1 MYSKKHDKLLS
12 YLAFAGIA
20 SLVLLLVAIG
30 AHSISTNSGIK
41 LGEYLSMVSLP
52 LIVSLIVTAIGVVYK
67 IFRKTDEKPVGTS
80 AGLVDDYLKIN
91 GTAELDQQRAG
102 LVKKALK
109 QRDIADISACML
121 AFVCFVLAINF
132 TLFISEYSLEFV
144 GFNIFGSWLIS
155 TALAVLGLYI
165 FSVRAD
171 YSDRRSEYALS
182 VIRSEDGISMF
193 AKKKKVRENTFFN
206 VINVALLVIISAV
219 CFLPFLNVIS
229 VALSTAGLDIN
240 FSPRG
245 FTWFNFQHVF
255 SDEGFWRAL
264 CVSLF
269 VVVVGTVLSVI
280 VMFSAAYALS
290 KPDFPCR
297 RGIMVFFIITMI
309 FSGGMVPNYIVVRE
323 LGLTGSPWALIL
335 PSVVQVY
342 NLILIKSYL
351 EGLPKELEES
361 AGIDGANSLQIMFR
375 VLLPVSMPCVASV
388 SLFTAVTF
396 WNNYTSALLYLGT
409 EEKWYPLSLY
419 ILNYIQSGADV
430 LDVSKEAIQHANIE
444 SAMIVVSIIPIL
456 LVYPFVLK
464 YFTKGVTV
472 GAVKG

>member
-1 MYSKKHDKLLS
+1 MVMDKNAVIKRKK
-12 YLAFAGIA
+12 
-20 SLVLLLVAIG
+20 
-30 AHSISTNSGIK
+30 
-41 LGEYLSMVSLP
+41 
-52 LIVSLIVTAIGVVYK
+52 
-67 IFRKTDEKPVGTS
+67 
-80 AGLVDDYLKIN
+80 
-91 GTAELDQQRAG
+91 
-102 LVKKALK
+102 VKENT
-109 QRDIADISACML
+109 
-121 AFVCFVLAINF
+121 V
-132 TLFISEYSLEFV
+132 
-144 GFNIFGSWLIS
+144 FNI
-155 TALAVLGLYI
+155 
-165 FSVRAD
+165 
-171 YSDRRSEYALS
+171 
-182 VIRSEDGISMF
+182 
-193 AKKKKVRENTFFN
+193 
-206 VINVALLVIISAV
+206 INVALLVVISLV

-229 VALSTAGLDIN
+229 VALSTAGFDIN
-240 FSPRG
+240 FTPKG
-245 FTWFNFQHVF
+245 FTWFNFQYVF
-255 SDEGFWRAL
+255 SDAGFWRAL

-269 VVVVGTVLSVI
+269 VVVVGTALSVI

-297 RGIMVFFIITMI
+297 KGIMVFFIITMI
-309 FSGGMVPNYIVVRE
+309 FSGGIVPNYIVVRE

-342 NLILIKSYL
+342 NLILIRSYL

-361 AGIDGANSLQIMFR
+361 AGIDGANSLQIMFK

-409 EEKWYPLSLY
+409 SEKWYPLSLY
-419 ILNYIQSGADV
+419 ILNYIQTGADV

>member
-1 MYSKKHDKLLS
+1 MVMDKNAVIKRKK
-12 YLAFAGIA
+12 
-20 SLVLLLVAIG
+20 
-30 AHSISTNSGIK
+30 
-41 LGEYLSMVSLP
+41 
-52 LIVSLIVTAIGVVYK
+52 
-67 IFRKTDEKPVGTS
+67 
-80 AGLVDDYLKIN
+80 
-91 GTAELDQQRAG
+91 
-102 LVKKALK
+102 VKENT
-109 QRDIADISACML
+109 
-121 AFVCFVLAINF
+121 V
-132 TLFISEYSLEFV
+132 
-144 GFNIFGSWLIS
+144 FNI
-155 TALAVLGLYI
+155 
-165 FSVRAD
+165 
-171 YSDRRSEYALS
+171 
-182 VIRSEDGISMF
+182 
-193 AKKKKVRENTFFN
+193 
-206 VINVALLVIISAV
+206 INVALLVVISLV

-229 VALSTAGLDIN
+229 VALSTAGFDIN
-240 FSPRG
+240 FTPKG
-245 FTWFNFQHVF
+245 FTWFNFQYVF
-255 SDEGFWRAL
+255 SDVGFWRAL

-269 VVVVGTVLSVI
+269 VVVVGTALSVI

-297 RGIMVFFIITMI
+297 KGIMVFFIITMI
-309 FSGGMVPNYIVVRE
+309 FSGGIVPNYIVVRE

-342 NLILIKSYL
+342 NLILIRSYL

-361 AGIDGANSLQIMFR
+361 AGIDGANSLQIMFK

-409 EEKWYPLSLY
+409 SEKWYPLSLY
-419 ILNYIQSGADV
+419 ILNYIQTGADV

>member
-1 MYSKKHDKLLS
+1 
-12 YLAFAGIA
+12 
-20 SLVLLLVAIG
+20 
-30 AHSISTNSGIK
+30 
-41 LGEYLSMVSLP
+41 MVMDNKV
-52 LIVSLIVTAIGVVYK
+52 I
-67 IFRKTDEKPVGTS
+67 
-80 AGLVDDYLKIN
+80 
-91 GTAELDQQRAG
+91 
-102 LVKKALK
+102 VKKRK
-109 QRDIADISACML
+109 
-121 AFVCFVLAINF
+121 VKENTV
-132 TLFISEYSLEFV
+132 
-144 GFNIFGSWLIS
+144 FNI
-155 TALAVLGLYI
+155 
-165 FSVRAD
+165 
-171 YSDRRSEYALS
+171 
-182 VIRSEDGISMF
+182 
-193 AKKKKVRENTFFN
+193 
-206 VINVALLVIISAV
+206 INVAMLVIISAV

-240 FSPRG
+240 FTPRG

-255 SDEGFWRAL
+255 SDAGFWRAL

-269 VVVVGTVLSVI
+269 VVVVGTVLSVM

-342 NLILIKSYL
+342 NLILIRSYL

-361 AGIDGANSLQIMFR
+361 AGIDGANSLQIMFK

-409 EEKWYPLSLY
+409 SEKWYPLSLY

-444 SAMIVVSIIPIL
+444 AAMIVVSIIPIL